1 MILIN
6 IWMNKLMYK
15 NILIL
20 NMEVMDYNFSFYKY
34 LAKKNFKVTL
44 VHYDKIE
51 DKNTPFEL
59 EENLKNPKTIKK
71 SKLNF
76 FNFKN
81 LLNNNFEL
89 VLVSGW
95 TNILY
100 LVIAYYFKFKYKS
113 KLIISVDNYYK
124 KSLRQK
130 IGIYILKTFLF
141 YKLFNYCWI
150 PSSYHSDLVTKIGF
164 KRRQILNNLYSAD
177 TDFYS
182 SMFNYSIKSK
192 EINYPKNL
200 LFVGRLEKVKGLDL
214 LIEAWNLIS
223 NKKGWTLTI
232 VGNGSLDKK
241 LTKIN
246 DCNFI
251 PFSNKNDLLKI
262 ANNSGF
268 FILPSRYEP
277 WGVVIHEFVSAG
289 LPVICSKN
297 CGSSKI
303 FVQNNIN
310 GYIIQDLN
318 VFNLTKFILKII
330 DLPKEKLLKF
340 SYNSFKNCKKI
351 NYEKNYYNL
360 LSLFN
365 ETI

>member
-15 NILIL
+15 NILTL

-34 LAKKNFKVTL
+34 LVKKNFKITL

-59 EENLKNPKTIKK
+59 QENLNNPRLIKK
-71 SKLNF
+71 SKLNI
-76 FNFKN
+76 FNFKSF
-81 LLNNNFEL
+81 LNVKFEL
-89 VLVSGW
+89 IIVSGW

-100 LVIAYYFKFKYKS
+100 LFIAYYFKFKYKS
-113 KLIISVDNYYK
+113 KLIIAVDNFYK

-130 IGIYILKTFLF
+130 IGIYFLKFFLLHKVF
-141 YKLFNYCWI
+141 DYCWI
-150 PSSYHSDLVTKIGF
+150 PSSFHSDLVTKIGF
-164 KRRQILNNLYSAD
+164 KRKQILNDLYSAD

-182 SMFNYSIKSK
+182 SMFDYSIKRK
-192 EINYPKNL
+192 ERNYPKNL

-214 LIEAWNLIS
+214 LIEAWNSIS
-223 NKKGWTLTI
+223 NKKGWKLTI
-232 VGNGSLDKK
+232 VGNGSLDTK

-246 DCNFI
+246 DCNLI
-251 PFSNKNDLLKI
+251 PFSNKDDLLNI

-289 LPVICSKN
+289 LPVVCSKN
-297 CGSSKI
+297 CGSGKL

-318 VFNLTKFILKII
+318 VFNLAKFILKII

-340 SYNSFKNCKKI
+340 SYNSFKNHKKI
-351 NYEKNYYNL
+351 NYEKNYNYL